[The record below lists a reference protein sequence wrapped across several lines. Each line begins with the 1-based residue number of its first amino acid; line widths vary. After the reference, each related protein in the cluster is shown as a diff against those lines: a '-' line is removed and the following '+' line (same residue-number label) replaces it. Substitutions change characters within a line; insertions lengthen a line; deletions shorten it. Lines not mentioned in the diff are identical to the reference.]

1 VNSVKYQADKNFI
14 YLIDPPYTRKDEIK
28 QNLSGVWFDT
38 QKRGKGWRFPRTL
51 HAYRELWK
59 AIPQL
64 KNLDEFIN
72 DGKLANQEVEYWK
85 SIKNE
90 KGWDDDRLREYQK
103 QDTNY
108 LKNRGSCLVLN
119 EPRTGKT
126 PTMITVLKAMN
137 SKVNIVICPS
147 SLVLNWAKEF
157 KQWYP
162 SMKVY
167 PVVGTP
173 KQRNTL
179 YTDFQAK
186 HTQPKVLVISK
197 DTWKKDESLHTLE
210 FGVAI
215 VDEAHFLR
223 NYKSKQ
229 SEAIFAL
236 KSKVK
241 YALTGTP
248 SVKHGSDV
256 YGLLHFINPEAFPSY
271 WQFTDRYW
279 NINDNGWG
287 KDVAEAKGFRSDEL
301 LTLMNMNSVQRKR
314 KDVMKWLPA
323 ATYQTIPVQMG
334 KKQTG
339 YYDKMMDTFEVWDE
353 KEEHGVDTLNVLSQ
367 LMRLR
372 QICLDPRL
380 LGFKEVGAKTTALL
394 EFAEEMTE
402 PFVVMTM
409 FSSYFELVKGELE
422 KIGKNVA
429 IIDGSVSKS
438 NRQKIVESFQMGK
451 VDILLA
457 NIIAA
462 GTGIT
467 LDRSDTIVFM
477 DKSFSPADNEQA
489 QDRIVPTT
497 KEKYHPINIL
507 SFVCEGTVDERINDI
522 LERKEDLTKLI
533 NKPELF
539 REVVK

>member
-1 VNSVKYQADKNFI
+1 MKYQADENFI
-14 YLIDPPYTRKDEIK
+14 YLIDPPYSRKDEIK

-38 QKRGKGWRFPRTL
+38 LKRGKGWRFPKTL

-59 AIPQL
+59 AFPNL
-64 KNLDEFIN
+64 KKDETFVN
-72 DGKLANQEVEYWK
+72 DGKAAAEEQSLWLELKNWANVHD
-85 SIKNE
+85 S
-90 KGWDDDRLREYQK
+90 RLREYQN
-103 QDTNY
+103 QDAGY
-108 LKNRGSCLVLN
+108 LVKRGSCLVLN

-126 PTMITVLKAMN
+126 PTMITVVKALF
-137 SKVNIVICPS
+137 KAKTIVICPS
-147 SLVLNWAKEF
+147 SLVLNWEKEF
-157 KQWYP
+157 KQWCP
-162 SMKVY
+162 EFKTFAVN
-167 PVVGTP
+167 GTK
-173 KQRNTL
+173 KQRESI
-179 YTDFQAK
+179 YEEFKTDRHK
-186 HTQPKVLVISK
+186 RVLIISK
-197 DTWKKDESLHTLE
+197 DTWKMETELHDYL
-210 FGVAI
+210 FDVAI
-215 VDEAHFLR
+215 IDEAHFLR

-229 SEAIFAL
+229 SEAVFAL
-236 KSKVK
+236 KANVK

-256 YGLLHFINPEAFPSY
+256 YGLLHFINPDAFPSY

-301 LTLMNMNSVQRKR
+301 LTLMDMNSVQRKR

-367 LMRLR
+367 LLRLR
-372 QICLDPRL
+372 QLCLDPRL

-394 EFAEEMTE
+394 EFAEEMNE

-409 FSSYFELVKGELE
+409 FSSYFALVKGEL
-422 KIGKNVA
+422 KKLGKKVA
-429 IIDGSVSKS
+429 VIDGSVSKA
-438 NRQKIVESFQMGK
+438 NRQRIVDEFQKGTI
-451 VDILLA
+451 DILLA

-462 GTGIT
+462 GTGLT
-467 LDRSDTIVFM
+467 LDRADTIVFM

-497 KEKYHPINIL
+497 EDRYHPINII
-507 SFVCEGTVDERINDI
+507 SFVTEGTIDERINQI
-522 LERKEDLTKLI
+522 LDRKDDLTKLI
-533 NKPELF
+533 NKPEIF